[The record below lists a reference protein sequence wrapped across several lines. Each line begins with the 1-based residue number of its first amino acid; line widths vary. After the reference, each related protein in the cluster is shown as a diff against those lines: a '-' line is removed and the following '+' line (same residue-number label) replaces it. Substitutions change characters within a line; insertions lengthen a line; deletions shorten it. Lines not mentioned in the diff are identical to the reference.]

1 MSGSTLMDLIT
12 SDPAPP
18 PAAGASS
25 QQPSSGSGGGS
36 SGRSAPAAAAAP
48 APADRK
54 SKRATLMQIQSDT
67 ISAAKAFNPVK
78 NLPQRNRKKKAR
90 LLHRR
95 VPHFFSYH
103 LCALFPVSLCIL
115 CSPAARLILAAGA
128 EHPRACSDVRPGSL
142 CCFGWFELRDVSLD
156 LLALVAVSCHAFH
169 RKAPRG
175 SS

>member
-25 QQPSSGSGGGS
+25 QQPSSGSGSGS
-36 SGRSAPAAAAAP
+36 SGRSAPPAAAAP

-95 VPHFFSYH
+95 VPHFSYH

-115 CSPAARLILAAGA
+115 CSSCSPSHTRSWRGASTSLQRRATRFVVLLRL
-128 EHPRACSDVRPGSL
+128 VRI
-142 CCFGWFELRDVSLD
+142 
-156 LLALVAVSCHAFH
+156 A
-169 RKAPRG
+169 
-175 SS
+175 